1 MIPVAALGAGFSC
14 AAAAAEEA
22 AVAVSPPAVN
32 SGDTAWLLAS
42 AALVM
47 LMTPGLAFFYGGLV
61 RRKNVLSVLMQCMTI
76 LCLVTIQWVVLGY
89 TLSFGPDVK
98 GLIGN
103 LSWLGLKDVGLSP
116 HAIYATTAPH
126 QAFMIFQAMFVKRQL

>member
-1 MIPVAALGAGFSC
+1 MRMRGFIFVALPIAVLGAGFACVS
-14 AAAAAEEA
+14 AAAEATAAPAVAA
-22 AVAVSPPAVN
+22 AVAATPPAVN

-76 LCLVTIQWVVLGY
+76 LCIVTLQWVVLGY
-89 TLSFGPDVK
+89 SLSFGPD
-98 GLIGN
+98 IGGITGD
-103 LSWLGLKDVGLSP
+103 LSWAGLKLSLI
-116 HAIYATTAPH
+116 HI
-126 QAFMIFQAMFVKRQL
+126 